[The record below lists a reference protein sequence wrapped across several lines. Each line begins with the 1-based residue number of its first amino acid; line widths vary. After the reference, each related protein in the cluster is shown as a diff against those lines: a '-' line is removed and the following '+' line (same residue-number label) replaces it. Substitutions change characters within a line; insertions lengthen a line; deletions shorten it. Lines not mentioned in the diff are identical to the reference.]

1 MENVR
6 TSLTPDNGEI
16 CQVSGNLGH
25 SRDCLAI
32 PQSVNH
38 LTDTGDALETQEQE
52 ALCPV
57 CDQPTK
63 DNSIECDQ
71 CEKFVHFFCE
81 NIDERILEQANKNN
95 EYICSSCHLK
105 NIERIEEEEQ
115 RKLITTIPGTED
127 TETRDTDIENSQTLP
142 KQPVVSEKSNNT
154 QQEQQQ
160 RQHQPQPTHQEQQQ
174 SLQLPQTTELSQNQ
188 QEKTG
193 KKKTPRG
200 SNNQPRKSNNSI
212 KHDCI
217 ETERKIALL
226 QEEVAR
232 LEDIILVVEQ
242 KNTIRIHKM
251 RAANVYCNNQ
261 EPANNN
267 SALAQT
273 NIIERMRD
281 IEIENLRTR
290 IAIIEMESKMKPQ
303 TNLCGSQRTDTSRA
317 CSRGINT
324 YTHRPYQHHNRKE
337 RNSFTTKNRNPYP
350 SVEKRKGQDSAN

>member
-6 TSLTPDNGEI
+6 TSLTPDNGET

-25 SRDCLAI
+25 SWDCLVI

-71 CEKFVHFFCE
+71 CEKFVHFLCE

-115 RKLITTIPGTED
+115 RKLTTTIPGTED
-127 TETRDTDIENSQTLP
+127 TETRDTDTENSQTLP

-232 LEDIILVVEQ
+232 LEDIIVEQ

-251 RAANVYCNNQ
+251 RAANAYCNNQ

-303 TNLCGSQRTDTSRA
+303 TNLYGSQKNGYSNRQRY
-317 CSRGINT
+317 T
-324 YTHRPYQHHNRKE
+324 YRQE
-337 RNSFTTKNRNPYP
+337 RIYGWPAL
-350 SVEKRKGQDSAN
+350 DL